1 MELDQTE
8 VGFHE
13 CNLLYNIMIINL
25 AYVTIEEYKV
35 DRVNHYKLLL
45 RENAQ
50 NRIMQ
55 ENELHGFFKF
65 VLNFY
70 KSDF

>member
-1 MELDQTE
+1 M
-8 VGFHE
+8 VIH
-13 CNLLYNIMIINL
+13 L
-25 AYVTIEEYKV
+25 AYETIEEFKR
-35 DRVNHYKLLL
+35 DKQAQF
-45 RENAQ
+45 RELIKQ
-50 NRIMQ
+50 ISQSRIVQ

>member
-25 AYVTIEEYKV
+25 SYVTIEEFKH
-35 DRVNHYKLLL
+35 DRL
-45 RENAQ
+45 Q
-50 NRIMQ
+50 Q
-55 ENELHGFFKF
+55 FK
-65 VLNFY
+65 
-70 KSDF
+70 